1 MMNFLIK
8 FAQIHESFR
17 LAEIQALAEIEGVD
31 LAIINYNDQVS
42 RVFVLVFLALVPL
55 CQVLTLL

>member
-8 FAQIHESFR
+8 FAQTHESFR

-31 LAIINYNDQVS
+31 LTIVNYNDKVIC
-42 RVFVLVFLALVPL
+42 VLA
-55 CQVLTLL
+55 